1 MTYTHRENRK
11 VDLCIALLT
20 SPSKRVHYINKRE
33 VSKGSIVSNEWR
45 PGFAA
50 AADPLYHPVYP
61 LFLTKSIFHFLFF
74 KEAHVQKFDSFAY
87 CAPRLEFLLLSS
99 CNFVS
104 RFLILRV
111 LRISNRFP
119 ILVLCLPNSR
129 FFLLMQDVKKQYS
142 VGLAKGAKLVFQIEC
157 QLARHCLVSSQVMR
171 VSFVAL
177 NCRVRRK

>member
-1 MTYTHRENRK
+1 MNG
-11 VDLCIALLT
+11 DLDLQQQLTLFTIQCILFS
-20 SPSKRVHYINKRE
+20 SPNPSFI
-33 VSKGSIVSNEWR
+33 SFSSN
-45 PGFAA
+45 
-50 AADPLYHPVYP
+50 
-61 LFLTKSIFHFLFF
+61 
-74 KEAHVQKFDSFAY
+74 EAHVQKFDSFAY

-129 FFLLMQDVKKQYS
+129 FFLLMQIVKKQYS